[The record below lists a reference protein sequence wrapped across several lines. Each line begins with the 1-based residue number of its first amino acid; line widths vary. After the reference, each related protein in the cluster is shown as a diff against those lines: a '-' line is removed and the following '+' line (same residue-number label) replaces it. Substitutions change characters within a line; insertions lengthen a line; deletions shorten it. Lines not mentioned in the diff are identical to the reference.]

1 MKKEKILIVEGK
13 LKGQLK
19 NLEQQYIINYMP
31 EEDDYCDKIE
41 LAILLVEGEKKYA
54 YRSLRFTQPVQLLSF
69 IVGLIRSYFLFSK
82 KRRLMRPDNYNYYS
96 QKFFEKAK
104 EAIRNT

>member
-1 MKKEKILIVEGK
+1 MTKEKILITEGK

-19 NLEQQYIINYMP
+19 KLEQQYIINYMP

-41 LAILLVEGEKKYA
+41 LAILLVEGDKKYA
-54 YRSLRFTQPVQLLSF
+54 YRSLRFTQPVQLMSF
-69 IVGLIRSYFLFSK
+69 IVGMIRSYFLFSK
-82 KRRLMRPDNYNYYS
+82 KRKLMRTDNFSYYS
-96 QKFFEKAK
+96 QKFFEKVR